1 MELISQFIW
10 MLGHVDEALRMI
22 ISNYG
27 TWTYL
32 VLFLVIFCETGL
44 VVTPF
49 LPGDS
54 LLFTVGALC
63 GVGLFDRPFSEVML
77 LAGVVEFTPSP
88 GLSGMLTA
96 ALLMAGAI
104 LGDNTNYWIG
114 RVLGPAVFSR
124 EDSWLLNKKHL
135 NKTHAFY
142 EKHGGKTVVIARFMP
157 IVRTFA
163 PFVAGIGKMNYAR
176 FLAFSVAGGLF
187 WIGFFIGLGYFIGN
201 MPWVKRYFSVVI
213 YGIILLSIMP
223 GVIEYMRARRAAA
236 REMAR

>member
-1 MELISQFIW
+1 MELISQFVW
-10 MLGHVDEALRMI
+10 MLGHVDEALRMVI
-22 ISNYG
+22 ANYG

-63 GVGLFDRPFSEVML
+63 G
-77 LAGVVEFTPSP
+77 AGFLDPV
-88 GLSGMLTA
+88 LTA
-96 ALLMAGAI
+96 GLLMAGAI

-114 RVLGPAVFSR
+114 RVVGPAVFSR

-142 EKHGGKTVVIARFMP
+142 EKHGGQTVVIARFMP

-187 WIGFFIGLGYFIGN
+187 WICFFIGLGYFIGN

-213 YGIILLSIMP
+213 YGIILLSILP
-223 GVIEYMRARRAAA
+223 GVIEYLRARRAAA
-236 REMAR
+236 REAAQ

>member
-10 MLGHVDEALRMI
+10 MLGHVDQALRMI
-22 ISNYG
+22 VDNYG

-32 VLFLVIFCETGL
+32 VLFLIIFCETGL

-54 LLFTVGALC
+54 LLFTVGAL
-63 GVGLFDRPFSEVML
+63 
-77 LAGVVEFTPSP
+77 AGAGFLDP
-88 GLSGMLTA
+88 MLTA
-96 ALLMAGAI
+96 GLLMTGAV

-114 RVLGPAVFSR
+114 RVAGPAVFRR
-124 EDSWLLNKKHL
+124 EDSWMLNKKHL

-142 EKHGGKTVVIARFMP
+142 EKHGGKTIVIARFMP

-163 PFVAGIGKMNYAR
+163 PFVAGIGRMDYAK
-176 FLAFSVAGGLF
+176 FLSFSVGGGML
-187 WIGFFIGLGYFIGN
+187 WIGSFIGLGFFIGN

-213 YGIILLSIMP
+213 YAIVLLSVMP
-223 GVIEYMRARRAAA
+223 ALIEIYRARRAARLA
-236 REMAR
+236 K

>member
-22 ISNYG
+22 IGSYG

-63 GVGLFDRPFSEVML
+63 G
-77 LAGVVEFTPSP
+77 AGYLDPV
-88 GLSGMLTA
+88 LTA
-96 ALLMAGAI
+96 GLMTAGAI

-114 RVLGPAVFSR
+114 RVVGPAVFSR

-163 PFVAGIGKMNYAR
+163 PFVAGIGKMSYAR
-176 FLAFSVAGGLF
+176 FLTFSVSGGVF
-187 WIGFFIGLGYFIGN
+187 WICFFVGLGFFIGN

-223 GVIEYMRARRAAA
+223 GVIEFMRARRAAA
-236 REMAR
+236 REAAQ